1 MAGSPRIL
9 VEQYPIVTGSRR
21 AHGRQRQASGGAEQA
36 PSLTAVLRA
45 TAMDMCGRD
54 EKMLPAGVERKI
66 GTEKAKK
73 GREGRAALKLG

>member
-1 MAGSPRIL
+1 
-9 VEQYPIVTGSRR
+9 
-21 AHGRQRQASGGAEQA
+21 
-36 PSLTAVLRA
+36 LTAVLRA

-73 GREGRAALKLG
+73 GKEGRAALKLG